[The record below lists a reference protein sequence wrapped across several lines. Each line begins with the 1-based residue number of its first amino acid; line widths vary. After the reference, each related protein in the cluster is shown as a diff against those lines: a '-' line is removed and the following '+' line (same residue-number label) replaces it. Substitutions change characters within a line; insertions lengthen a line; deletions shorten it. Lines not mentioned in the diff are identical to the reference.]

1 MQYWLVTVIDTSS
14 KEELTFNMLAPKKYR
29 VKKIREILK
38 STHPEFER
46 IRLKRIKRPP
56 NCVLFMDKPLPVP
69 KKLDPDPPAPV
80 VQQKIGF
87 A

>member
-1 MQYWLVTVIDTSS
+1 M
-14 KEELTFNMLAPKKYR
+14 FNMLAPKIYG

-46 IRLKRIKRPP
+46 IRLKRAKRPP
-56 NCVLFMDKPLPVP
+56 NSTLFIDGPVPTP
-69 KKLDPDPPAPV
+69 KKLDPDPPAEV
-80 VQQKIGF
+80 IQRKIGF